1 MFIPYTTAASST
13 SIFLIGLSFAETIVK
28 LDLCQFNTFTSKIE
42 ISSIEDNNKMV
53 CKLKID
59 VS

>member
-1 MFIPYTTAASST
+1 MT
-13 SIFLIGLSFAETIVK
+13 SNHIFLIGLSFAETIVK

-42 ISSIEDNNKMV
+42 ISLIEDNNRLI
-53 CKLKID
+53 CKLKND